1 MTWLNSNV
9 HNINEK
15 NTFDLLRLIGKI
27 PAGWYGRIG
36 GDRNGIAAAE
46 GGRKP
51 STPTAA
57 TVSRRY
63 MCPVKDASDGQIT
76 S

>member
-27 PAGWYGRIG
+27 PAGGMGELGVI
-36 GDRNGIAAAE
+36 E
-46 GGRKP
+46 M
-51 STPTAA
+51 
-57 TVSRRY
+57 V
-63 MCPVKDASDGQIT
+63 
-76 S
+76 